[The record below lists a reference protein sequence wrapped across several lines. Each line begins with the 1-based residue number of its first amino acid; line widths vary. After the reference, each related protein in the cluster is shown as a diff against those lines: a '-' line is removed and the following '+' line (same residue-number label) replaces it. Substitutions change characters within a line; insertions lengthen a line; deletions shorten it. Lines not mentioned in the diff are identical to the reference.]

1 MGRYL
6 GSVCKLC
13 RREGAKLVL
22 KGRRCTTK
30 CPIDKKSKKPG
41 QHGAN
46 MRIKL
51 SEYAVR
57 LREKQKAK
65 RIAYLNENQ
74 FYHYF
79 RKATAMKG
87 LAGLNL
93 IKLLSM
99 RLDNVVYLMGLAPSR
114 MAARQ
119 LITHGHFQVNDKRT
133 TAPGRIVVVGDKIKM
148 AAGMSDNQQI
158 PAYQG
163 EVSSPGWLS
172 YDKNSKTGSVV
183 AEPSKEQ
190 TPYAGVNE
198 QFIVELYSK

>member
-22 KGRRCTTK
+22 KGRRCATK

-46 MRIKL
+46 MRIKQ

-65 RIAYLNENQ
+65 RIASLNEAQ

-79 RKATAMKG
+79 VKASAMKG
-87 LAGLNL
+87 LSGLNL
-93 IKLLSM
+93 IKLLAM
-99 RLDNVVYLMGLAPSR
+99 RLDSVVYLLGMAPSR
-114 MAARQ
+114 SAARQ
-119 LITHGHFQVNDKRT
+119 FITHGHFHLNDKRT
-133 TAPGRIVVVGDKIKM
+133 KVPGRIVAVGDKIKIF
-148 AAGMSDNQQI
+148 GKMSQNQNI
-158 PAYQG
+158 PAFQG
-163 EVSSPGWLS
+163 EVSPPVWLA
-172 YDKNSKTGSVV
+172 YDKNSQTGNVV
-183 AEPSKEQ
+183 AEPLKEQ
-190 TPYAGVNE
+190 TPYAGINE